1 MWKLEGESARSSDE
15 STQTGLKPTQP
26 GPTALLF
33 VPLFGGG
40 REVPS
45 WAMCQGLSGDP
56 GLRLSS

>member
-1 MWKLEGESARSSDE
+1 MWKLGGESARSSDE

-45 WAMCQGLSGDP
+45 WACV
-56 GLRLSS
+56 RV